1 MKETSFARN
10 DYVLM
15 LVSKQNLILIE
26 EENKPS
32 E

>member
-10 DYVLM
+10 DYVLL
-15 LVSKQNLILIE
+15 LVSKQNHILIE